1 MIEAS
6 EKLVCIKI
14 DTDKDSETAEKYH
27 VEAIP
32 TIYYLKSSGDV
43 IQESKASDAESFA
56 KEMDEMA
63 KNYKEEGEGEGK

>member
-27 VEAIP
+27 IEAIP
-32 TIYYLKSSGDV
+32 TVYYLKSSGDV
-43 IQESKASDAESFA
+43 IQESKLGDAETIA
-56 KEMDEMA
+56 KEMEEMA
-63 KNYKEEGEGEGK
+63 RNYKEGEGEGK